1 MLLTTQQRQRYL
13 LQTGVFAAAGALL
26 SRQLAA
32 AQLAPP
38 LLPGLLLLTAIM
50 AAALVVSGLAARRA
64 VSVRSAFIYRSAVVL
79 AFGGALYWAGQ
90 HARLLRLATL
100 SARLEMYADAARLFR
115 ITPWLGQGGDTWR
128 SSYLHIQRSPYVGSE
143 VHSGYIDLALD
154 LGIIGLS
161 IVVCWLSVI
170 IIMMFRRRSVG
181 LAPLTVLLIHSLVD
195 FDMSYGLFWLLVLWL
210 AGLGLSYSRRE
221 ALNQVKCIQAPSK
234 TKPAVKTQYR
244 TIMYGITMSTKTMY
258 DRIMYRIIMLTKT
271 MYEKIKY
278 MMIMLTKTMCEK
290 IMHRKTI
297 KIFYRTIIN
306 KTTLY
311 GVMAF
316 VFCTASIFSFRAAE
330 GLRLY
335 QAAHS
340 VQELDPVKAEQLF
353 RKSLSLDP
361 SRSDSRIALAALSSP
376 EMAISVLNQGIVY
389 DRRDYDLWLGLG
401 SALASKG
408 DIHAVAA
415 FRQAISLN
423 RFNRSLQTE
432 VLHKVTILAHELKS
446 KQRYEEAR
454 TAAFAGY
461 QMYNEYRQL
470 SEAIRLSPGLRNDRD
485 FTLTREAAIRGRE
498 LRRLYLAS
506 SQLVPQQRIF
516 NSLASYA
523 E

>member
-13 LQTGVFAAAGALL
+13 LQTGVFVAAGALL

-50 AAALVVSGLAARRA
+50 TAALVVSGLAARRA
-64 VSVRSAFIYRSAVVL
+64 VPVRSAFIYRSAVVL

-90 HARLLRLATL
+90 HARLLRLDTL

-210 AGLGLSYSRRE
+210 AGLGLSCSRRE
-221 ALNQVKCIQAPSK
+221 VPNQVKCIQAPSK

-278 MMIMLTKTMCEK
+278 RMIMYEKTMY
-290 IMHRKTI
+290 RKTI

-376 EMAISVLNQGIVY
+376 EMAISVLNQGILY
-389 DRRDYDLWLGLG
+389 DRKNYELWLGLG

-408 DIHAVAA
+408 DIYAVAA

-432 VLHKVTILAHELKS
+432 VLHKLTVLAHELKS

-470 SEAIRLSPGLRNDRD
+470 SEAIRLSPELRNDRD